1 MKKKGRFS
9 VQYRITANFENID
22 AADRAAARLRVRL
35 GRGCEIRC
43 ALCEQEAQ
51 AADAAPSVFVLPM
64 SVASDISVPGSDI
77 CVLLAAGGAYL
88 DRGESHGFSQSGE
101 ASLTLFCDDADA
113 GEASDILRNA
123 GGYFLH
129 TAPAD

>member
-9 VQYRITANFENID
+9 VHYRITADFENID

-64 SVASDISVPGSDI
+64 SVASDISV
-77 CVLLAAGGAYL
+77 AGGAYL

-129 TAPAD
+129 TVPAD

>member
-64 SVASDISVPGSDI
+64 SVASDISV
-77 CVLLAAGGAYL
+77 AGGAYL
-88 DRGESHGFSQSGE
+88 DRGVSHGFSQSGE

-129 TAPAD
+129 TVPAD